1 MEKIFFSNLS
11 QYFLLTLISLILFAA
26 SCDTIE
32 PPPPGVKKPTLT
44 LEQDEVTR
52 TEVWLKLTTKDLTLP
67 AELTLK
73 QYNPNANSLSQIFVL
88 NTQDSLLYID
98 SLLPNQN
105 YSFQVSSIQHQVSS
119 VNQQVTT
126 LDTTSHNFTWQS
138 WEFGQHSSSSIKYIN
153 STLSGTACDYTTY
166 STISGS
172 SGFIQNIKPFLGCKE
187 NDSGEIIN
195 CQLMRKR

>member
-1 MEKIFFSNLS
+1 MKKIFFSNLS
-11 QYFLLTLISLILFAA
+11 QYFLLTLILLILFAA
-26 SCDTIE
+26 SCNTTE
-32 PPPPGVKKPTLT
+32 PPPPGVTKPTLT
-44 LEQDEVTR
+44 LEQDEVTC
-52 TEVWLKLTTKDLTLP
+52 TEVWLKLTKDSTLP

-105 YSFQVSSIQHQVSS
+105 YSFQVSSIQHQVFS

-153 STLSGTACDYTTY
+153 STFSGTARNYIA
-166 STISGS
+166 SLTISGS
-172 SGFIQNIKPFLGCKE
+172 SGFIHNINPFLGWKE